1 MSSWQVNAARS
12 HFSDVLD
19 QAETQGPQIITHH
32 GKERSVVLS
41 IAEYRALKP
50 QVKEEKPD
58 FITFLLSGPK
68 FDFDPLELA
77 RDQSV
82 DERETPFE

>member
-19 QAETQGPQIITHH
+19 QAETQGAQIITHH
-32 GKERSVVLS
+32 GRERSVVLS
-41 IAEYRALKP
+41 IAEYRTLKP
-50 QVKEEKPD
+50 EARQEKPD

-68 FDFDPLELA
+68 FEFDESELA
-77 RDQSV
+77 RDRSV
-82 DERETPFE
+82 DDRETPFA